1 MTVKSFFIYNLK
13 NVLVNSSKN
22 ILINCT
28 SSPHH
33 VYSIWWEMLRRAY
46 RYQSGYQK
54 PWIEGGQ
61 TIQRQKRTNND
72 LRKNTHKTKDRATR
86 STLKTGSEYRCSG
99 RISSYCSTSDNRCV
113 TLVTNPNDKL
123 WVRKWPESV
132 YDKWSIFVVKCDTD
146 IP

>member
-1 MTVKSFFIYNLK
+1 MTK
-13 NVLVNSSKN
+13 
-22 ILINCT
+22 
-28 SSPHH
+28 
-33 VYSIWWEMLRRAY
+33 R
-46 RYQSGYQK
+46 
-54 PWIEGGQ
+54 
-61 TIQRQKRTNND
+61 KRTNSD

-86 STLKTGSEYRCSG
+86 PTLKTGSEYRCSG
-99 RISSYCSTSDNRCV
+99 RVSSYCSTSDNRCV